1 MPRRTSSM
9 ICVFPSLEHSTGCVR
24 NPQTILGLLCVPPCW
39 HQKVRSLSAV
49 CRTLP
54 VNCPNVE
61 RHRIRCPTRHGR
73 NIRIFLQKI
82 AAPVAF
88 WNYIFSSILIAKR
101 IPFKIQ
107 YRVAAPS
114 AASHLN
120 LHIRSDCS
128 SAISRNPHT
137 SRGYRTVPPSQA
149 RSSPW
154 TDHSSRLQYRPVF
167 SP

>member
-1 MPRRTSSM
+1 MSELPSALFSIADSSE
-9 ICVFPSLEHSTGCVR
+9 FR
-24 NPQTILGLLCVPPCW
+24 FARLCFVQWCQQGA
-39 HQKVRSLSAV
+39 HTKVLKLSAD
-49 CRTLP
+49 LP
-54 VNCPNVE
+54 DTPCDCPNVE
-61 RHRIRCPTRHGR
+61 RHRIRCPMRHGR
-73 NIRIFLQKI
+73 NIRIFLQKL

-88 WNYIFSSILIAKR
+88 WNYIFSSILITKR

-114 AASHLN
+114 TASHLN

-137 SRGYRTVPPSQA
+137 SHGYHTVPPSQA
-149 RSSPW
+149 RSLPW

>member
-1 MPRRTSSM
+1 M
-9 ICVFPSLEHSTGCVR
+9 CAPS
-24 NPQTILGLLCVPPCW
+24 W
-39 HQKVRSLSAV
+39 HQKVHSLSAD
-49 CRTLP
+49 LP
-54 VNCPNVE
+54 DTPCDCPNVE

-88 WNYIFSSILIAKR
+88 WNFIFSSILIIKR

-107 YRVAAPS
+107 YRVTAPS
-114 AASHLN
+114 AASRLN

-137 SRGYRTVPPSQA
+137 SRGYRTVPPSQVLF
-149 RSSPW
+149 SPW
-154 TDHSSRLQYRPVF
+154 TDHSNRLQYRPVF